1 MPDLKKPNSHG
12 LSRKHILEAVGASLK
27 RLQTDY
33 IDLYQVT
40 QNNIIKTA
48 FNIKQNLDKFSL
60 PSSSLYNIYD
70 FIRYMGLTPEH
81 HLPKWFAQWT
91 TWLRLVKFGMSEPA
105 TCRDTKCRNLL
116 KLQNSWVLI
125 PGCLCR

>member
-12 LSRKHILEAVGASLK
+12 LSRKHILEAVEASLK

-48 FNIKQNLDKFSL
+48 FNKSKIWTNV
-60 PSSSLYNIYD
+60 PSHPHLYTIYMTLSD
-70 FIRYMGLTPEH
+70 
-81 HLPKWFAQWT
+81 
-91 TWLRLVKFGMSEPA
+91 TWA
-105 TCRDTKCRNLL
+105 
-116 KLQNSWVLI
+116 
-125 PGCLCR
+125 